1 MRFFL
6 VALSLF
12 VQFGLL
18 DHRYRYP
25 LLATTHFALAIIFTS
40 LSSLY
45 PSLLPMTPN
54 PKLQIAQIRGIF
66 FVALYNMTIF
76 PMSLRCQAQAR
87 KCDTANNYSAS
98 AHL

>member
-18 DHRYRYP
+18 DHTVPIIGYRYHAFRASAYFYQLELP
-25 LLATTHFALAIIFTS
+25 LPQPSASDPQPQTS
-40 LSSLY
+40 DS
-45 PSLLPMTPN
+45 
-54 PKLQIAQIRGIF
+54 GIF